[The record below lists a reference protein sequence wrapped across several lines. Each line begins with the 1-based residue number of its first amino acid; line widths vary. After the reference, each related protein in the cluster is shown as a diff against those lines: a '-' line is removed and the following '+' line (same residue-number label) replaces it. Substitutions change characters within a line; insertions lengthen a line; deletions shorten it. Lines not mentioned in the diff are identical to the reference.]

1 MVDSVSQWTGST
13 LLQSQNYAAKTTTA
27 AQGQAA
33 QQSFSLK
40 TNRSSEAAREAFN
53 QLDKV
58 IDQGKSLMKQP
69 SEAMSLASSGSSNS
83 DLPRGSLIDI
93 VV

>member
-1 MVDSVSQWTGST
+1 MVDSVSQWAGSS
-13 LLQSQNYAAKTTTA
+13 LLQSQNYATKPTTA
-27 AQGQAA
+27 AQGQSV
-33 QQSFSLK
+33 QQSFTANASK
-40 TNRSSEAAREAFN
+40 SSRTQDVFD

-58 IDQGKSLMKQP
+58 IDQGKSLMKP
-69 SEAMSLASSGSSNS
+69 SAGSVRLASSGSTNA

>member
-1 MVDSVSQWTGST
+1 MVDSISNWAGNS
-13 LLQSQNYAAKTTTA
+13 LLQSQNYATKTTTA

-33 QQSFSLK
+33 QQSFASK
-40 TNRSSEAAREAFN
+40 MAKSSGTEDVFD

-58 IDQGKSLMKQP
+58 IEQGKSLMKQ
-69 SEAMSLASSGSSNS
+69 SAGTVKLASSGSTNS